1 MIEIVESFLNGLLWV
16 VNNHLE
22 LVIGS
27 VGILGTV
34 AIFLTSRMR

>member
-1 MIEIVESFLNGLLWV
+1 MVEIVAYVLNGLLWA

-27 VGILGTV
+27 VGILCTV
-34 AIFLTSRMR
+34 AIFVTSRMR